1 MKFDVGFRWLP
12 LPLLLGCQPGSAAPP
27 PPPTPPTP
35 PRPVVVT
42 ARASAAPAAPALVE
56 TPTAMPS
63 ASASASAPPEP
74 APLWADLPAAR
85 FPSPTVKVPAGRFVM
100 GCTSSMPCKDDERPA
115 HSVLVSAFAID
126 EHEVTVAQ
134 YAACMAAGKC
144 HAKLDVVG
152 SSPSEATAEA
162 CHGQFVVDRARH
174 PVTCVT
180 HFEAETYCTWRGK
193 RLPTEAEWE
202 RAARGTGQH
211 HNPWGNAAPTA
222 DQACVDTTG
231 TCEVGTHPQG
241 ASPFGAHDMIGNAAE
256 WIWDAYH
263 PTYYG
268 TSPKRD
274 PDGFHGLLPIQLQ
287 RCRSSRCRIL
297 RGGSWA
303 SPPDD
308 QTATRRGLVPDGDW
322 SAKIWRQVGFRC
334 LEGGVKL
341 FRSPLG

>member
-1 MKFDVGFRWLP
+1 VRFDLGFGWLV
-12 LPLLLGCQPGSAAPP
+12 LPFLFGCRSGSAAPP
-27 PPPTPPTP
+27 PPPAPPP
-35 PRPVVVT
+35 PVVLT
-42 ARASAAPAAPALVE
+42 AGSSVPPATPAPLE

-63 ASASASAPPEP
+63 ASAFAPTEL

-100 GCTSSMPCKDDERPA
+100 GCTPSMPCKDDERPA
-115 HSVLVSAFAID
+115 HGVMVSAFAID
-126 EHEVTVAQ
+126 EQEVTVAQ

-152 SSPSEATAEA
+152 YSRSEATAEA
-162 CHGQFVVDRARH
+162 CHGQFVADRARH

-180 HFEAETYCTWRGK
+180 HFEAETYCAWRGK

-202 RAARGTGQH
+202 RAARGTGQR

-222 DQACVDTTG
+222 DLACVGTAG

-241 ASPFGAHDMIGNAAE
+241 TSPFDAHDMIGNAAE
-256 WIWDAYH
+256 WVWDAYH
-263 PTYYG
+263 PKYYG
-268 TSPKRD
+268 TSPKKD

-303 SPPDD
+303 SPPED
-308 QTATRRGLVPDGDW
+308 QTATRRGLVPDGEW

-334 LEGGVKL
+334 LEGGVEL
-341 FRSPLG
+341 SRSPLG